1 MEQNVND
8 LLHCKLQ
15 TWTFPPTIE
24 ASWLGDGILQ
34 LLPKTSWRQATVL
47 SAGVHGNETAPIEML
62 LQILQ
67 GLSLGEQ
74 PLTHALL
81 VVFGNLPAI
90 RAGRRYL
97 HNDLNRLFGGR
108 HLAAMPGNESR
119 RAFELEMAV
128 QAFFRS
134 ADAHGKVPRT
144 HLDLHTA
151 IRGSKYRQFALLPAH
166 DGDYS
171 ADFYQLL
178 QASGMDA
185 IVRHTNRAAPLPTSP
200 ARSSARKAPRW
211 NWGK

>member
-90 RAGRRYL
+90 RAGIVK
-97 HNDLNRLFGGR
+97 HN
-108 HLAAMPGNESR
+108 P
-119 RAFELEMAV
+119 
-128 QAFFRS
+128 Q
-134 ADAHGKVPRT
+134 T
-144 HLDLHTA
+144 
-151 IRGSKYRQFALLPAH
+151 
-166 DGDYS
+166 
-171 ADFYQLL
+171 
-178 QASGMDA
+178 
-185 IVRHTNRAAPLPTSP
+185 
-200 ARSSARKAPRW
+200 
-211 NWGK
+211 